1 MPLPK
6 TSILGVSITSSS
18 RQEILDFLFHVL
30 SKNDKRQITNSAFT
44 IVTPNP
50 EQIIFAQKN
59 EKFKN
64 ILNRA
69 DIALPDGAGVVWA
82 MNRKPFG
89 RTSTVSSVEP
99 LRVGQ
104 KTESREQKT
113 VFRISGVDFMV
124 DLCHI
129 AAEKKIP
136 VLFYGGRGGVAG
148 EAFLTLK
155 KTIPNLDGIAMDGA
169 EFSDGFKNYDLGMRN
184 KEEKKNHKSY
194 VLNLNSN
201 ENEMIKHLVQVIKDK
216 NIQVVFLGLGA
227 PKQEYLME
235 ALRLSYA
242 HCPMSLMIMVVGGA
256 FDMLAGK
263 VTRAPK
269 FIQTMGFEWLWR
281 LVQEPWRWRRQLSII
296 EFLWLLR
303 TKK

>member
-1 MPLPK
+1 MLQNL
-6 TSILGVSITSSS
+6 SIFGVSVTSSS
-18 RQEILDFLFHVL
+18 RQEILDSLARFLSVNIK
-30 SKNDKRQITNSAFT
+30 SRNMNSIFT

-50 EQIIFAQKN
+50 EQIVLAQKN
-59 EKFKN
+59 EKFCR
-64 ILNRA
+64 ILNNA
-69 DIALPDGAGVVWA
+69 NVALPDGAGVVWA

-129 AAEKKIP
+129 AAEKKLP
-136 VLFYGGRGGVAG
+136 VLFYGGRGGVTQQ
-148 EAFLTLK
+148 AFLKLK
-155 KTIPNLDGIAMDGA
+155 KTIPNLDGIAVSGPELTETA
-169 EFSDGFKNYDLGMRN
+169 EIDPAIVDELRQTIRSRN
-184 KEEKKNHKSY
+184 
-194 VLNLNSN
+194 
-201 ENEMIKHLVQVIKDK
+201 IRI
-216 NIQVVFLGLGA
+216 VFFGLGA

-269 FIQTMGFEWLWR
+269 FVQTIGFEWLYR
-281 LVQEPWRWRRQLSII
+281 LIQEPWRWRRQISIL
-296 EFLWLLR
+296 EFLWMIR